1 MLTIVAKITAKPDY
15 GADIEQGLK
24 ALIPPTRSEE
34 GCLQYDLHKSCEDPN
49 VFMFVENWKDKASFD
64 AHMKSKHL
72 NDFLKNNEYA
82 LADLQI
88 YQLEK
93 IE

>member
-1 MLTIVAKITAKPDY
+1 MLTIIAKITAEPDH
-15 GADIEQGLK
+15 GAEIEQGLK
-24 ALIPPTRSEE
+24 ALIPPTRTED
-34 GCLQYDLHKSCEDPN
+34 GCLQYDLHKSREDPN

-64 AHMKSKHL
+64 AHMNSEHL
-72 NDFLKNNEYA
+72 NHFLKNNESA

-93 IE
+93 IQ